1 MYLCQIGRILETCKK
16 FVDGDVALF
25 ELADAL
31 EEPLSKLHTLL
42 TANGIID
49 FNSRVHPWRSC
60 QDLVNVICLYYAMA
74 SYKDFKLIDFTV
86 KRHQATR
93 KTEGV

>member
-1 MYLCQIGRILETCKK
+1 MYLQQISKILETCKK
-16 FVDGDVALF
+16 FVDGDIALF

-31 EEPLSKLHTLL
+31 GEPLSKLHTLL
-42 TANGIID
+42 TANDIID
-49 FNSRVHPWRSC
+49 FNSRVHPWINY

-74 SYKDFKLIDFTV
+74 SYKDFKLIGFTV

-93 KTEGV
+93 KNKQG